1 MPIWAGGVSSSL
13 SFCSQTYLFFAIL
26 FFIFMS
32 LVCIGEQV
40 GMCLIDYLD
49 YRQHPSRDYAT
60 AYLDNCGRQ
69 VYKPPHPPPLYTLAT
84 GSQQY
89 VPSRSAVPCNRAFI
103 LLSSGHS
110 FGCLDQPCRT
120 ALPQMKLM
128 LATLPHSPCVVS
140 DALPLI
146 HATSTFLS
154 PHSLSLG

>member
-26 FFIFMS
+26 FFIFHVS
-32 LVCIGEQV
+32 RVYRRTGGQ
-40 GMCLIDYLD
+40 CLIDYLD

-89 VPSRSAVPCNRAFI
+89 VLLCLATELLFFCSVTFHLVAWTSPVAQ
-103 LLSSGHS
+103 LYHKLSSSWLRFHIHLVS
-110 FGCLDQPCRT
+110 F
-120 ALPQMKLM
+120 QMLY
-128 LATLPHSPCVVS
+128 H
-140 DALPLI
+140 
-146 HATSTFLS
+146 
-154 PHSLSLG
+154 